1 MKRILI
7 TAGGT
12 AIAWHICQICNQC
25 FKNRIEVYVC
35 DINEPY
41 LVAASTL
48 AKDTFTVPLASDN
61 SYLSN
66 IESIVKKNK
75 IDIIIPLIPNEL
87 VKLSSDSDFIS
98 STGLK
103 TAAVSKNT
111 VINLS
116 DKYLMFK
123 ALIDKKI
130 YTPKL
135 YSVEE
140 TEDDKEYFIKPRLG
154 FGSLSTSV
162 LSGKQIKA
170 NGIDDYFVIQELCSC
185 DEEVTVEVFN
195 GEKLKVFARKR
206 VATKSGVCVKMKPID
221 SSPFIPIVQKLVT
234 SMDMPI
240 AFNLQF
246 LYDNGIW
253 KLFDCNLR
261 LGAGTAL
268 ATAAGFQ
275 LTRAFLAELINEPV
289 LDEWFDI
296 DKSVKSVLR
305 VYDEVVVR

>member
-12 AIAWHICQICNQC
+12 AISWHICQICNLY
-25 FKNRIEVYVC
+25 FRDKIEVFIC
-35 DINEPY
+35 DINKPF
-41 LVAASTL
+41 LVPASTI
-48 AKDTFTVPLASDN
+48 AKDTFEVPFASDN
-61 SYLSN
+61 SYLEN
-66 IESIVKKNK
+66 IDSIVKKNN

-103 TAAVSKNT
+103 TAAVSKKT
-111 VINLS
+111 IINLS
-116 DKYLMFK
+116 DKKLMCRT
-123 ALIDKKI
+123 LIDQKI
-130 YTPKL
+130 STPRIF
-135 YSVEE
+135 SIEE

-154 FGSLSTSV
+154 FGSLNTSV

-170 NGIDDYFVIQELCSC
+170 NGISDDFVVQELCDC

-195 GEKLKVFARKR
+195 GDKLKVFARKR
-206 VATKSGVCVKMKPID
+206 VATKSGVCVKMIPID
-221 SSPFIPIVQKLVT
+221 NSPFIPVVEKLVA

-268 ATAAGFQ
+268 TTAAGFQ
-275 LTRAFLAELINEPV
+275 LTRAFIAELINEPV

-296 DKSVKSVLR
+296 DKSIKSVLR
-305 VYDEVVVR
+305 VYNEVAIK

>member
-1 MKRILI
+1 MKHILV

-12 AIAWHICQICNQC
+12 AIAWHICKICRQYFRN
-25 FKNRIEVYVC
+25 KTEIYIC

-41 LVAASTL
+41 LVPASTL
-48 AKDTFTVPLASDN
+48 AKDTFKVPQASDN
-61 SYLSN
+61 SYLDN
-66 IESIVKKNK
+66 IESIVKKNR

-87 VKLSSDSDFIS
+87 VKLSSDSDFIT

-103 TAAVSKNT
+103 TASVSKKT
-111 VINLS
+111 IINLS
-116 DKYLMFK
+116 DKYLMLK
-123 ALIDKKI
+123 TLNSQKI
-130 YTPKL
+130 STPRVF
-135 YSVEE
+135 SAEE
-140 TEDDKEYFIKPRLG
+140 TETDKEYFIKPRLG
-154 FGSLSTSV
+154 FGSLNTSV
-162 LSGKQIKA
+162 LFGKQIKA
-170 NGIDDYFVIQELCSC
+170 NSVSDSFVIQEKCDCS
-185 DEEVTVEVFN
+185 EEVTVEVFN
-195 GEKLKVFARKR
+195 GDKLKVFARKR
-206 VATKSGVCVKMKPID
+206 VATKSGVCVKMIPVD
-221 SSPFIPIVQKLVT
+221 NSPFIPIVQKLVV

-246 LYDNGIW
+246 LYDDKTW

-275 LTRAFLAELINEPV
+275 LTRAFIAELINEPV

-305 VYDEVVVR
+305 VYNEVVLR